1 MFKGCSKI
9 RRVLAKPRLILFL
22 IFSSYKWPYCLIL
35 LFVNLICPSQELMN
49 QPVSMVCG
57 HSACKA
63 CLEEM
68 VSKSLQGNGKTC
80 PLCRETITLR
90 KMNTNLAVRAMI
102 PKILVHCINSG
113 CAWTGEH
120 DEMQN
125 HSAIC
130 PFKIVSCPNG
140 CQESYRQDAMDL
152 HLAACPFQEVKCS
165 FCNVKVQRFDLD
177 THAGNC
183 PEGPRVC
190 PLHCGDEMPR

>member
-1 MFKGCSKI
+1 MSH
-9 RRVLAKPRLILFL
+9 
-22 IFSSYKWPYCLIL
+22 S
-35 LFVNLICPSQELMN
+35 FVCHFDLPSQKLMN

-63 CLEEM
+63 CLEM

-140 CQESYRQDAMDL
+140 SQESCRQDAMDL

-165 FCNVKVQRFDLD
+165 FCNVKVPRFDLD
-177 THAGNC
+177 THVGNC
-183 PEGPRVC
+183 LEGPRVC
-190 PLHCGDEMPR
+190 PLHCGDEMPRQTVWLMS

>member
-1 MFKGCSKI
+1 
-9 RRVLAKPRLILFL
+9 
-22 IFSSYKWPYCLIL
+22 
-35 LFVNLICPSQELMN
+35 MN

-63 CLEEM
+63 CLEM

-80 PLCRETITLR
+80 PPCRETITLR

-102 PKILVHCINSG
+102 AKILVHCINSG

-120 DEMQN
+120 DKMQN
-125 HSAIC
+125 HSANC

-140 CQESYRQDAMDL
+140 SQESYRQNAMDL

-165 FCNVKVQRFDLD
+165 FCNV
-177 THAGNC
+177 
-183 PEGPRVC
+183 
-190 PLHCGDEMPR
+190 

>member
-1 MFKGCSKI
+1 
-9 RRVLAKPRLILFL
+9 
-22 IFSSYKWPYCLIL
+22 
-35 LFVNLICPSQELMN
+35 MN

-80 PLCRETITLR
+80 PLCRETITLC
-90 KMNTNLAVRAMI
+90 KIYTNLAVRAMI
-102 PKILVHCINSG
+102 AKILVCSINSG
-113 CAWTGEH
+113 CTWTGEH
-120 DEMQN
+120 DKMQN

-165 FCNVKVQRFDLD
+165 FCNVKVPRFDLD
-177 THAGNC
+177 THARNC

-190 PLHCGDEMPR
+190 ALHCWDEMPRKREWLIS

>member
-1 MFKGCSKI
+1 MDLGADPPRMTMYYVTQPPPPPLGVPSQYYVTINFPLL
-9 RRVLAKPRLILFL
+9 VLPSNNVSF
-22 IFSSYKWPYCLIL
+22 F

-102 PKILVHCINSG
+102 ALCVVLIVVAHGLGSMTRWKIT
-113 CAWTGEH
+113 A
-120 DEMQN
+120 
-125 HSAIC
+125 
-130 PFKIVSCPNG
+130 PFVPSRL
-140 CQESYRQDAMDL
+140 S
-152 HLAACPFQEVKCS
+152 
-165 FCNVKVQRFDLD
+165 
-177 THAGNC
+177 
-183 PEGPRVC
+183 RV
-190 PLHCGDEMPR
+190 LMVARKATDRMPWISTW

>member
-1 MFKGCSKI
+1 
-9 RRVLAKPRLILFL
+9 
-22 IFSSYKWPYCLIL
+22 
-35 LFVNLICPSQELMN
+35 MN

-63 CLEEM
+63 CLEM

-102 PKILVHCINSG
+102 AKILVHCINSG
-113 CAWTGEH
+113 CAWTGS
-120 DEMQN
+120 MTRCKIT
-125 HSAIC
+125 A
-130 PFKIVSCPNG
+130 PFVPSRLSRALMVPRKATDRMPWISTWQPVHFRKSSVHFVMFKG
-140 CQESYRQDAMDL
+140 QD
-152 HLAACPFQEVKCS
+152 S
-165 FCNVKVQRFDLD
+165 IS
-177 THAGNC
+177 THTGNC